1 MEEADSRDI
10 VVAHEGEILEGAETG
25 MAVKMVEEEADEEAA
40 AEEAKVEET
49 KVEVTT
55 AEEKKET
62 NVAEDLERQEHQV
75 TSRVREGESKG
86 SMTVRAARVKQKA
99 VQAAQAAVAAEA
111 ALQAAV
117 TELASSVVAA
127 TAVAATAAEA

>member
-1 MEEADSRDI
+1 MGRESLGVDHEQVETCPI
-10 VVAHEGEILEGAETG
+10 AHCKCILQNKELAEG
-25 MAVKMVEEEADEEAA
+25 AA

-49 KVEVTT
+49 KVEVTM